1 MAAPSTTMDNKQPT
15 EPSPAQQSISSPAEN
30 IVKHTVSQKYTH
42 THTHNHN
49 TSATQTQTQ
58 THKKEIF
65 NTAACIEGK
74 PIKSD

>member
-30 IVKHTVSQKYTH
+30 IVKHTVSQKYTNTLTIT
-42 THTHNHN
+42 THPPHRHK
-49 TSATQTQTQ
+49 
-58 THKKEIF
+58 HIKKEIF